1 MPTERGV
8 KLRQA
13 ADDQISELIALLS
26 EQDEGVLMLP
36 CPGREK
42 FGDGTV
48 AALTSHTADNYLRI
62 SEFLQANRLTG
73 SREGAERRHRTPRF
87 LGAHL
92 GHGPGL
98 HTEGRPTDGRHGASS
113 HGGHYAAG
121 TVELPGLLER
131 LSLGRNSLSLLAD
144 LTDEELDRVP
154 PASGMRFCD
163 GHRALE
169 QVVTSLIKHQSHQVD
184 AVKAALA

>member
-42 FGDGTV
+42 LGDGTV

-62 SEFLQANRLTG
+62 AEFLQANRLTG

-92 GHGPGL
+92 GHGPGR

-113 HGGHYAAG
+113 HSGRTRQGPSSFRGCSSDCHWAG
-121 TVELPGLLER
+121 TRSACWPTSPTRSLTACLP
-131 LSLGRNSLSLLAD
+131 
-144 LTDEELDRVP
+144 
-154 PASGMRFCD
+154 
-163 GHRALE
+163 RA
-169 QVVTSLIKHQSHQVD
+169 V
-184 AVKAALA
+184 

>member
-1 MPTERGV
+1 MPTERGI

-42 FGDGTV
+42 LGDGTV

-62 SEFLQANRLTG
+62 AEFLQANRLTG

-92 GHGPGL
+92 GHGPGR

-113 HGGHYAAG
+113 HSGHYAAE
-121 TVELPGLLER
+121 TIELPGLLER

-163 GHRALE
+163 GQRALE
-169 QVVTSLIKHQSHQVD
+169 QIVTSLIKHQSHQVD
-184 AVKAALA
+184 ALKQALA

>member
-1 MPTERGV
+1 MPTKRGIT
-8 KLRQA
+8 LHQA

-26 EQDEGVLMLP
+26 EQDERALMLP

-42 FGDGTV
+42 LGDGTV

-62 SEFLQANRLTG
+62 ADFLQANRLTG
-73 SREGAERRHRTPRF
+73 SREGSERRHRNPRF

-92 GHGPGL
+92 SHGPGR

-113 HGGHYAAG
+113 HSGHYAAE
-121 TVELPGLLER
+121 TIELPGLLER
-131 LSLGRNSLSLLAD
+131 LSLGRNSLSLLAA

-163 GHRALE
+163 GQRTLD
-169 QVVTSLIKHQSHQVD
+169 QVLTSLLRHQGHQLD
-184 AVKAALA
+184 ALIAALA

>member
-42 FGDGTV
+42 LGDGTV

-62 SEFLQANRLTG
+62 AEFLQANRLTG

-92 GHGPGL
+92 GHGPVC
-98 HTEGRPTDGRHGASS
+98 TPRVARPTVATVRAATAATTRQGPSS
-113 HGGHYAAG
+113 FRGCLSDCHWVG
-121 TVELPGLLER
+121 TRSACWPTSPTRSLTACLP
-131 LSLGRNSLSLLAD
+131 
-144 LTDEELDRVP
+144 
-154 PASGMRFCD
+154 
-163 GHRALE
+163 RA
-169 QVVTSLIKHQSHQVD
+169 V
-184 AVKAALA
+184 